1 MNRFLHFLLTCV
13 IFLTACQPS
22 VDDETP
28 VTIAISPWAGY
39 SFAIIAKE
47 LGYFRVDDKEQISLA
62 VYPSLVESRLAYS
75 NGNVDGM
82 FSTMIE
88 VIESTQQEN
97 KTPNILLVTNF
108 SNGPDQILAKK
119 DIQNLYFLK
128 GKRIGVENSSI
139 GLYLLNRALEIH
151 KLPFNEYSL
160 VFLSSDKMQQALAD
174 NIIDA
179 AVSYPP
185 YTQDIKKLA
194 PNKIFDS
201 SNIKDEIIDLLVLEQ
216 HIVQTRPEQLTLFIK
231 GWNRAYE
238 YYQKYPEQ
246 AKQLLLGY
254 PEFANINL
262 AEELN
267 NLSLPNYYD
276 QSDLFADNGEL
287 NKSFSN
293 ITSFMSRHNLI
304 ARKINSQQVVDERIL
319 KLYPVQ

>member
-13 IFLTACQPS
+13 IFLTACQSS

-39 SFAIIAKE
+39 SFAVIAKE
-47 LGYFRVDDKEQISLA
+47 LGYFRINDKEQIHLA
-62 VYPSLVESRLAYS
+62 IYPSLIESRRAYA
-75 NGNVDGM
+75 NGNVNGM

-88 VIESTQQEN
+88 VIESIQQEN
-97 KTPNILLVTNF
+97 KTPNILMVTNF

-119 DIQNLYFLK
+119 DIKNLYELK

-151 KLPFNEYSL
+151 KIPYNEYSL

-179 AVSYPP
+179 AISYPP
-185 YTQDIKKLA
+185 YTQGIRSLA
-194 PNKIFDS
+194 PSKIFDS
-201 SNIKDEIIDLLVLEQ
+201 SKIQDEIIDLLVVDQ
-216 HIVQTRPEQLTLFIK
+216 HIAQTRSKQLRLFIK
-231 GWNRAYE
+231 GWIRAYE
-238 YYQKYPEQ
+238 YYQKHPEQ
-246 AKQLLLGY
+246 ATRLLLKS
-254 PEFANINL
+254 PEFSNINL

-276 QSDLFADNGEL
+276 QSRLFADNGEL
-287 NKSFSN
+287 NKSFNN
-293 ITSFMSRHNLI
+293 ITLFMSRHKLI
-304 ARKINSQQVVDERIL
+304 VRNIRSQQVVDGRIL
-319 KLYPVQ
+319 KLYPIQ